1 MLIKTVA
8 IYNRI
13 SRDNGESE
21 DILLNQRTINIRLCE
36 SRGYQYE
43 LYEEVESGGKFEGRG
58 VLRQLLSDI
67 EQGVYDG
74 LVVVELSRIAR
85 DNFYS
90 QMIARV
96 LEDNNVPIITP
107 NRTYNLSDDSD
118 RLMYDMEAMISSKEL
133 RTITRRMKNGKLEG
147 ARRGEWI
154 QGRPPFGYKRG
165 DNKKLVIVES
175 EASVVQQI
183 FTYAENGYGVHNI
196 THKLE
201 GYKTRDGNSF
211 TDTAVYAILNN
222 KTYTGSIIYNVKDKK
237 GYTTEP
243 IVARNAHEAIIT
255 REQFKSVQQ
264 AIKGRMSGDM
274 ETRNRSR
281 GIVLSTLKDLVY
293 CTRCKRKMGFRK
305 DSKQVNA
312 IYLNPCKCG
321 NRGISEPRL
330 LDAFQKKFRFLE
342 RFYRE
347 EWQKALETTETVSK
361 DTLVQQVE
369 NLQKERDRLNKK
381 LKDNRSAY
389 LEEVFTKEEY
399 LNEKADI
406 ESELNRISSSIDDLL
421 QDIESLDKESITSQ
435 YEAKIEKIKQINNL
449 YNKDISHNDMVEV
462 NRLLKLILDKVYYRR
477 LTEKVTGINS
487 SREGLNV
494 EQGDFIEILIA
505 SKDIHK

>member
-21 DILLNQRTINIRLCE
+21 DILLNHRTINTRLCE
-36 SRGYQYE
+36 SKGYQYK
-43 LYEEVESGGKFEGRG
+43 LYEEIESGGKFEERKI
-58 VLRQLLSDI
+58 LLQLLRDI
-67 EQGVYDG
+67 AQGLYDG

-85 DNFYS
+85 DTLYS
-90 QMIARV
+90 QMIAKV
-96 LEDNNVPIITP
+96 LEENDVPIITT
-107 NRTYNLSDDSD
+107 NRIYNLSDESD
-118 RLMYDMEAMISSKEL
+118 RLMYDMESMISSKEL
-133 RTITRRMKNGKLEG
+133 RTITRRMRGGKLEG
-147 ARRGEWI
+147 ARRGEWV
-154 QGRPPFGYKRG
+154 QGIPPFGYKRG
-165 DNKKLVIVES
+165 DNKKLIIVES
-175 EASVVQQI
+175 EANLVRQI
-183 FTYAENGYGVHNI
+183 FNYAENGYGVPSI
-196 THKLE
+196 TNKLT
-201 GYKTRDGNSF
+201 GYKTRAGNSF

-237 GYTTEP
+237 GNITEG
-243 IVARNAHEAIIT
+243 IVTRNAHDAIIT
-255 REQFKSVQQ
+255 KEKFNSVHQ

-293 CTRCKRKMGFRK
+293 CTSCKLKMGFRK

-342 RFYRE
+342 QFYKE
-347 EWQKALETTETVSK
+347 EWQKALKTTETVSK
-361 DTLVQQVE
+361 DTLAQQVE
-369 NLQKERDRLNKK
+369 QLQKQRDKLNKK

-399 LNEKADI
+399 LNEKTDI
-406 ESELNRISSSIDDLL
+406 ESELRRISASIDDLL
-421 QDIESLDKESITSQ
+421 QDINSLDKESITSQ
-435 YEAKIEKIKQINNL
+435 YEAKIEKIKKINSL
-449 YNKDISHNDMVEV
+449 YNKEVSYNDMVEV

-477 LTEKVTGINS
+477 LTEKVTGINA
-487 SREGLNV
+487 SRDGLRV
-494 EQGDFIEILIA
+494 EQGDYIEILIA
-505 SKDIHK
+505 SKDAHK